1 MPAVNWENASVF
13 EKRTAHLLPAL
24 LLARV
29 DGKSPVEYLTT
40 PAQRAVVRRAAMQG
54 LQSSPLDLNQFLEI
68 TLKALSI

>member
-1 MPAVNWENASVF
+1 
-13 EKRTAHLLPAL
+13 LLPAL

-40 PAQRAVVRRAAMQG
+40 PAQHAVVRGVAVQG
-54 LQSSPLDLNQFLEI
+54 LQKPPLYLDQVLEM